1 MLRTNNTTFSAFAR
15 SVLARDP
22 GDDATRPAA
31 APRSGSGGVSDAGSA
46 ASSCSLN
53 TDAVKASGPARNGP
67 GGGPSGAALGSN
79 RELFHPRVSKPQI
92 NRREMRADQRAA
104 SAIYFKN
111 YREMLEAGADRA
123 TLDALPAQGV
133 GGCGLSQIAEM
144 ETLLQR
150 REISEGQFYA
160 FVSGAR
166 VCGLRWV
173 CVACARKAAEDDR
186 KTVNAG
192 LAAARA
198 KGLIPVMMTLTTR
211 HSRKDQADALLAAIA
226 RAEQRLKRLKCWAAL
241 PVAGYARVLEWTYGE
256 NGHHPHF
263 HMILLM
269 RAESEADAVA
279 MVQRLHPSYMGQ
291 LAKAG
296 RDGVSEAAWKHSF
309 QVQGA
314 AAASKYLTKW
324 NAAEELTGAQHKA
337 GNGGFTQWQLLRLA
351 RKAAPEK
358 GRTAEQARAF
368 YAARWWEVMCAVKG
382 RAQLYKSD
390 GFKDLAAEFMAEN
403 PDAEPPE
410 PQTLLSFGTREKHG
424 PQTEIWGLAAP
435 ALLAIR
441 EAAERIPDLE
451 TASTVI
457 REGLYRG
464 LFRTDADLLADES
477 EDDGAELVEPD
488 EIGQVADDAGD
499 GFEEVGHSENSV
511 MGCYHGVNTGVDST
525 VGGP

>member
-1 MLRTNNTTFSAFAR
+1 MCPHNNATRRTFAAVAR
-15 SVLARDP
+15 EVLARAP
-22 GDDATRPAA
+22 VDAATPLPAPRVAGAGQSDAA
-31 APRSGSGGVSDAGSA
+31 ASA
-46 ASSCSLN
+46 FSKN
-53 TDAVKASGPARNGP
+53 TDAAKASGPARNGP

-79 RELFHPRVSKPQI
+79 RGLFHPRVSKAQI

-111 YREMLEAGADRA
+111 YREMLESGADRA

-198 KGLIPVMMTLTTR
+198 RGLIPVMMTLTTR
-211 HSRKDQADALLAAIA
+211 HSRKDQAAALLAAIA

-241 PVAGYARVLEWTYGE
+241 PVAGYARVLEWTYGQH
-256 NGHHPHF
+256 GHHPHF

-269 RAESEADAVA
+269 RADSEAEAVA
-279 MVQRLHPSYMGQ
+279 MVQRLQPSYMGQ

-324 NAAEELTGAQHKA
+324 NAAEELTGAQHKT
-337 GNGGFTQWQLLRLA
+337 GHGFTQWQLLRLA
-351 RKAAPEK
+351 RKAAPEN

-382 RAQLYKSD
+382 RAQLYKSE
-390 GFKDLAAEFMAEN
+390 GFKDLAAEYMAQN

-441 EAAERIPDLE
+441 EAAERVADLE

-477 EDDGAELVEPD
+477 EDDGAELVDPD
-488 EIGQVADDAGD
+488 EIGQVADDL
-499 GFEEVGHSENSV
+499 EEVGHSENSV
-511 MGCYHGVNTGVDST
+511 VGFVPPVNTGADSA